1 MCDLSFKRGFLF
13 KIDSL
18 QDYAFRALILGR
30 LELHQR
36 YKRSVL
42 GIWWSLA
49 TPLTTV
55 MVYFLVFRELIRI
68 DYFSDSEYIVYLIS
82 GVILVQFT
90 VQTVT
95 LIAES
100 FANKVGL
107 IKRIR
112 IQPLLLANGVLFAS
126 IFNFFVSLLP
136 LVIMLILQN
145 SLSPRAFF
153 LIPLLPL
160 MSYFLLAIGLMCA
173 VLYTLFDDSKA
184 LIRIL
189 ISFLPFFT
197 PVFYTLDQI
206 PFHFRMIV
214 ENSPITFFLT
224 LFRWCIGFPEAI
236 YVRHFGYLIFVVL
249 FIPLVFFFFNKIW
262 KRVVW
267 LL

>member
-1 MCDLSFKRGFLF
+1 MFR
-13 KIDSL
+13 IETL
-18 QDYAFRALILGR
+18 QNYAMRALILAR

-42 GIWWSLA
+42 GIWWSLV

-68 DYFSDSEYIVYLIS
+68 DYLSDSEYIIYLIS

-126 IFNFFVSLLP
+126 IFNFFVSLFP
-136 LVIMLILQN
+136 LAIMLVLQG
-145 SLSPRAFF
+145 SLSLRAF
-153 LIPLLPL
+153 LLLPLLPL
-160 MSYFLLAIGLMCA
+160 ISYFLLAIGLLCG

-184 LIRIL
+184 IIRIL

-197 PVFYTLDQI
+197 PIFYTLDQV
-206 PFHFRMIV
+206 PSHFRIIV
-214 ENSPITFFLT
+214 ENSPVTYFLT

-236 YVRHFGYLIFVVL
+236 SIQYFSYLIFVVL
-249 FIPLVFFFFNKIW
+249 FIFVVFSFLNKIW